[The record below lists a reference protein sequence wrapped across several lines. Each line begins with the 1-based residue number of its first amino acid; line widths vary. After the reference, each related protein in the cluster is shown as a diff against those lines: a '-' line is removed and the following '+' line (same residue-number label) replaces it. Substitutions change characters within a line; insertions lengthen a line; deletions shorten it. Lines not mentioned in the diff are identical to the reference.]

1 MTAPNFYQHIHRTL
15 GQQAD
20 AVLLEWP
27 GAGPRGTLARYTGR
41 DLAGR
46 IGAYQQLLTR
56 QGVRAEQPVL
66 LLLPVGV
73 ELICGLLAVM
83 SLGAVPVL
91 PPAGA
96 SVRGL
101 LALRRRSGIRAALAP
116 QKLARRFG
124 WLTRGLGLR
133 LLGAPAA
140 EAAAELRT
148 PQSVPAELPAL
159 VSHSSGSTGRPK
171 AIRRSHRVL
180 TAQHEVLRQVFPP
193 WQGQRD
199 FPLFP
204 NILLHNLA
212 VGATTV
218 LPDVPWGRLADFDA
232 ARVVT
237 QLQLTGAETLTGNVF
252 YFIRLLRQLR
262 EQPTALPQVRAVGVG
277 GSPVPEWLLAGLQ
290 EVLPQAA
297 IYGIYGSSEA
307 EPIAVRR
314 YEAARPANPRFGYC
328 VGPVVAG
335 LHCQLRGTGASIEQP
350 DGRHFAVGEITV
362 RGPHVATDADGW
374 LATGDFGYFDHDQ
387 CLWLT
392 ARQGNDTVHRGV
404 QHYQIEHVLQQLP
417 GVERAAARATATGFA
432 VYVQGPIELET
443 VRNELAR
450 QFPPGLCKQL
460 HHRAALPVDARHHSK
475 ILYDQLR

>member
-1 MTAPNFYQHIHRTL
+1 MTAPNFYQHVHRTL

-27 GAGPRGTLARYTGR
+27 GAGPQGRPATYTGH

-46 IGAYQQLLTR
+46 IGAYQQLLGQR
-56 QGVRAEQPVL
+56 GVVAGQPVL
-66 LLLPVGV
+66 LLLPVGT

-91 PPAGA
+91 PPAGVSA
-96 SVRGL
+96 RGL
-101 LALRRRSGIRAALAP
+101 LALRRHAGIRAALAP
-116 QKLARRFG
+116 APLARRFG

-140 EAAAELRT
+140 EASTQPLA
-148 PQSVPAELPAL
+148 PQPVAAELPAL

-180 TAQHEVLRQVFPP
+180 TAQHEVLKQVFPP
-193 WQGQRD
+193 WRGQRD

-204 NILLHNLA
+204 NVLLHNLA
-212 VGATTV
+212 VGAVTV
-218 LPDVPWGRLADFDA
+218 LPDVPWGRLAGFDA
-232 ARVVT
+232 ARVVA
-237 QLQLTGAETLTGNVF
+237 QLRDTAVETLTGNVF
-252 YFIRLLRQLR
+252 YFSRLLAHLR
-262 EQPTALPQVRAVGVG
+262 HQPAALPAVRAVGVG
-277 GSPVPEWLLAGLQ
+277 GSPVPEWLLRGLQ
-290 EVLPQAA
+290 DQLPQAA
-297 IYGIYGSSEA
+297 VYGIYGSSEA

-314 YEAARPANPRFGYC
+314 YDAARPANPRHGYC

-335 LHCQLRGTGASIEQP
+335 LECRLQGNGASVELP
-350 DGRHFAVGEITV
+350 DGRRFVVGEITV
-362 RGPHVATDADGW
+362 QGAHVAAEPGAW
-374 LATGDFGYFDHDQ
+374 LRTGDFGYFDDAQ

-392 ARQGNDTVHRGV
+392 GRQGNETVHRGV

-432 VYVQGPIELET
+432 VYVQGPAELET
-443 VRNELAR
+443 VRAALAA

-460 HHRAALPVDARHHSK
+460 HRRPALPVDGRHHSK

>member
-27 GAGPRGTLARYTGR
+27 GAGPRGTVARYTGR
-41 DLAGR
+41 ELAGR

-56 QGVRAEQPVL
+56 RGVRPAQPVL
-66 LLLPVGV
+66 LLLPVGA
-73 ELICGLLAVM
+73 ELICGLLALM

-101 LALRRRSGIRAALAP
+101 LALRRQSGIGAALAP
-116 QKLARRFG
+116 AGLARRYG

-133 LLGAPAA
+133 LLPAPAA
-140 EAAAELRT
+140 TATAAPRQPA
-148 PQSVPAELPAL
+148 PVAAELPAL
-159 VSHSSGSTGRPK
+159 VSHSSGSTGRAK

-193 WQGQRD
+193 WPGQRD

-218 LPDVPWGRLADFDA
+218 LPDVPWGRLAAFDA
-232 ARVVT
+232 ARVLA
-237 QLQLTGAETLTGNVF
+237 QLQLTGVETLTGNVL
-252 YFIRLLRQLR
+252 YFNRLLAELRRQ
-262 EQPTALPQVRAVGVG
+262 PVALPAVRAVGVG
-277 GSPVPEWLLAGLQ
+277 GSPVPEALLAGLQ
-290 EVLPQAA
+290 QALPQAA
-297 IYGIYGSSEA
+297 VYGIYGSSEA

-314 YEAARPANPRFGYC
+314 FEAARPAPPRFGYC

-335 LHCQLRGTGASIEQP
+335 LDCQLRGTGTSVEQT
-350 DGRHFAVGEITV
+350 DGRRFAVGEITV
-362 RGPHVATDADGW
+362 RGPHVAAAGW
-374 LATGDFGYFDHDQ
+374 LATGDFGYFDDDQ

-392 ARQGNDTVHRGV
+392 ARQGNEMAHRGV

-432 VYVQGPIELET
+432 VYVQGPVDLET
-443 VRNELAR
+443 VRAELAR

-460 HHRAALPVDARHHSK
+460 HHRAALPVDGRHHSK